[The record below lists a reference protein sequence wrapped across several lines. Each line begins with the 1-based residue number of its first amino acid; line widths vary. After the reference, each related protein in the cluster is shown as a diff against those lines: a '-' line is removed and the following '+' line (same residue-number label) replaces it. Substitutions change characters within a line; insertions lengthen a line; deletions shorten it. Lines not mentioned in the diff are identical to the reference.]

1 MESSTNILIYEILAT
16 KLKLNMKCNLLYQ
29 HFDIHHHVHYQHHL
43 LCQYHIHHVH
53 YHFNQH
59 NHCHQSVA
67 IIEMNYHA
75 KSEAPIFTSALI
87 L

>member
-59 NHCHQSVA
+59 NHCNQSVA
-67 IIEMNYHA
+67 TI
-75 KSEAPIFTSALI
+75 
-87 L
+87 